1 MQNLSGRTLVDA
13 TTGAAVPLRSGRGP
27 RAIFVAHSS
36 DCAGCRAYIAQLAE
50 HQPAI
55 AEWGGRVSVVVYE
68 PTSHAAL
75 LHDCATADNQVLA
88 DPDREFDTEPAAVVI
103 ADEWGEVYFAVA
115 AVVDHALP
123 AMREVI
129 EWVRYI
135 AIQCPECEQAEGEW
149 RNVR

>member
-13 TTGAAVPLRSGRGP
+13 TTGSAVPLRSGRGP

-55 AEWGGRVSVVVYE
+55 AEWGGRVSVVVCE
-68 PTSHAAL
+68 VASHAAL
-75 LHDCATADNQVLA
+75 LYGSAPADIQVLA
-88 DPDREFDTEPAAVVI
+88 DPDADIDAEPAAVVI
-103 ADEWGEVYFAVA
+103 ADEWGEVYFAGA
-115 AVVDHALP
+115 AVANHALP
-123 AMREVI
+123 EMREVI

-149 RNVR
+149 RSVR